1 MRVYRFHTR
10 DIPTGDMSHLRG
22 QLLTGDARRVPMARL
37 YEKSSLIG
45 RHSCDVVAA
54 HYVEMRRSQRGT
66 RLN

>member
-1 MRVYRFHTR
+1 MRVYRFHMR
-10 DIPTGDMSHLRG
+10 DIPTGDVSHLRG
-22 QLLTGDARRVPMARL
+22 QLLTGDARARPNGPPL
-37 YEKSSLIG
+37 REVFLVG